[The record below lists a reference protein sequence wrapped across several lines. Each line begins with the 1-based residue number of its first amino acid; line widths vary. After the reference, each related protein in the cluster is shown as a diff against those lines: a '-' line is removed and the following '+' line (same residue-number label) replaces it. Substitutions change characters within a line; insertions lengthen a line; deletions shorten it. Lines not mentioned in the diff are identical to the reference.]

1 MPIGKRLKRS
11 FLAGLFLVAPL
22 VVTVLVLR
30 VATGWL
36 LGFIDPIVQNSGL
49 LAYAGNDELVAQA
62 IATS

>member
-30 VATGWL
+30 VATGWP

-49 LAYAGNDELVAQA
+49 LAYAGND
-62 IATS
+62 